1 MEHLGIDVNTTLITS
16 GRSHVAWG
24 RSKFSKHTQ
33 QRFMTSVNVK
43 SECTSMGHSRSVIK
57 PRLTWRKWRSW
68 SHPKNRNGPNMVHEH
83 KVFSNFFGEVF
94 FAQIPGVQDVS
105 LFFWGG
111 AKYRNRWVPDTPEF
125 EEIWADFKAYSII
138 CPPFSGKVVETWTW
152 PIRNQLCWRRSM
164 NLHNSLIGC
173 LS

>member
-1 MEHLGIDVNTTLITS
+1 
-16 GRSHVAWG
+16 
-24 RSKFSKHTQ
+24 
-33 QRFMTSVNVK
+33 MTSVNVK

-68 SHPKNRNGPNMVHEH
+68 SHPKNRNGPNMVLDVH

-94 FAQIPGVQDVS
+94 FALDFKMFQYFFGGELNIEIVGYRIPQNFRGKQ
-105 LFFWGG
+105 
-111 AKYRNRWVPDTPEF
+111 RWNLWETGKEP
-125 EEIWADFKAYSII
+125 EEIWADFEAYSII
-138 CPPFSGKVVETWTW
+138 CHPFSGKVVETWTW